1 MLDVKDTPAELEIT
15 MELGHLLQFLD
26 TDHEQLGTSL
36 TRFAGIN
43 GLRRD
48 AARRHRPQFMFFL
61 GETAGEGIFTRQA
74 AKLNRTHRAS
84 APDGC

>member
-1 MLDVKDTPAELEIT
+1 MLDVKDTPAELGIT

-36 TRFAGIN
+36 TLFAGID

-48 AARRHRPQFMFFL
+48 AARRHRPRFMFL
-61 GETAGEGIFTRQA
+61 PDETAGEGIFTPQA
-74 AKLNRTHRAS
+74 AKVKPNSPRFRT
-84 APDGC
+84 